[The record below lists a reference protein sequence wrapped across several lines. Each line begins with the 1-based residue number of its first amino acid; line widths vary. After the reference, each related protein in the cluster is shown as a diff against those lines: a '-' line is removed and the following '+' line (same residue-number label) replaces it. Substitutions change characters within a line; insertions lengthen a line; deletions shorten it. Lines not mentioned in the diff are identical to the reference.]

1 MYYNREPSR
10 KTVTTAGDG
19 GKFSSRRVA
28 PSAVHVGSVYAGR
41 GKCFRIP
48 QVGIGCRRRW
58 KRCQNLK
65 RNAPAVPPP
74 LWLWLNVSSLFHDRL
89 SSVVSSPPPPLSS
102 CLPLSGISLC
112 YVNCFKLGA
121 SSPRLFSILV
131 AFPLPFRARHILRA
145 DPLAAR
151 TKPRFR
157 PSEPSLLSHEECAL
171 C

>member
-74 LWLWLNVSSLFHDRL
+74 LWLWLDVSSLFHDRL

-102 CLPLSGISLC
+102 CLPLSSAPRFVMLIVSNSGHHRHV
-112 YVNCFKLGA
+112 YFPF
-121 SSPRLFSILV
+121 SSPFRFPSAHDTYSAPIPSPRAQSLV
-131 AFPLPFRARHILRA
+131 FVP
-145 DPLAAR
+145 
-151 TKPRFR
+151 
-157 PSEPSLLSHEECAL
+157 PSLPY
-171 C
+171 